1 MAGSSSSSNEDSDL
15 EEERSL
21 TVLYATQSGNAQD
34 VAERIG
40 RQARRRHVHARIHSM
55 DEYDIVSLKGREYS
69 RNSLLISFLIQTN
82 LINES
87 LVILIVATTGN
98 GDFPTSALSFW
109 RFLLRSD
116 LPQDIL
122 SDVTFATF
130 ALGDSSYKR
139 FCWPARKINK
149 RLKGLGAY
157 EIIEGG
163 EADDQHY
170 LGIDG
175 TLRPW
180 LDTLWTTLDDVL
192 PSASNNQTILPDDHL
207 LPPAIDVQLATNTNG
222 HAKGNGTING
232 NTNESFDTG
241 WITARLTKN
250 ERITAE
256 DHWQDV
262 RLIEFEEENGEYI
275 EFRPTDVL
283 SVVPENGEKDVTA
296 MLDRLGWTE
305 AADQPLL
312 LTPTNKE
319 DRIPNRLLQD
329 QPLTLRKLL
338 TKHLDFK
345 SVPRPSFF
353 ERILPFT
360 PADHMQHEKLQ
371 EYCTPG
377 EGADDM
383 YEYAIRVRRTI
394 LEVLQEFDAVQI
406 PIGYVLDIFP
416 LLRRREFSIANA
428 PTQHIDGTTNKIQ
441 LCVAIVDYKTR
452 LKDRRIGVCTS
463 WLSKLQSGTRIPI
476 SITPSAMPTQA
487 LRNHSAPAIFVGPG
501 TGIAPVRSALWD
513 RFAILKDSMKAE
525 DNLCFFGFRNKSKD
539 FLFGEEWNDLASK
552 RCITSHLAASRDQE
566 EKVYV
571 QDLIKKE
578 SKQIWNVIS
587 NPKGLVYVCGSAG
600 KMPQAVR
607 ASIVEAC
614 CTHGDMEEEQAED
627 YINQIET
634 QGRWIEE
641 CWD

>member
-1 MAGSSSSSNEDSDL
+1 M
-15 EEERSL
+15 
-21 TVLYATQSGNAQD
+21 QS
-34 VAERIG
+34 
-40 RQARRRHVHARIHSM
+40 
-55 DEYDIVSLKGREYS
+55 
-69 RNSLLISFLIQTN
+69 N
-82 LINES
+82 LINEA
-87 LVILIVATTGN
+87 LVVLVVATTGN

-116 LPQDIL
+116 LPEDIL

-180 LDTLWTTLDDVL
+180 LDTLWGTLDDVL
-192 PSASNNQTILPDDHL
+192 PPAENNQAILPDDHL
-207 LPPAIDVQLATNTNG
+207 LPPAIDVQLASSSNG
-222 HAKGNGTING
+222 HAKQNGAING
-232 NTNESFDTG
+232 SSSKNIDTG
-241 WITARLTKN
+241 WLSSRLTKN
-250 ERITAE
+250 ERITSE

-262 RLIEFEEENGEYI
+262 RLIEFEEENGQYI
-275 EFRPTDVL
+275 DFRPTDVL
-283 SVVPENGEKDVTA
+283 SVVPENNGKDVVA
-296 MLDRLGWTE
+296 MLDRLGWSE
-305 AADQPLL
+305 VADCS
-312 LTPTNKE
+312 LTLKPASKE
-319 DRIPNRLLQD
+319 DRIPGRLLED

-338 TKHLDFK
+338 TRHLDFK

-360 PADHMQHEKLQ
+360 PVDHMQHEKLQ

-406 PIGYVLDIFP
+406 PIRYVLDIFP

-428 PTQHIDGTTNKIQ
+428 PKQHVVGSANRIQ

-452 LKDRRIGVCTS
+452 LKDRRTGVCTS
-463 WLSKLQSGTRIPI
+463 WLSTLQPGSRIPI
-476 SITPSAMPTQA
+476 SIAPSAMPTQA

-501 TGIAPVRSALWD
+501 TGVAPIRSALWD
-513 RFAILKDSMKAE
+513 RFATLNGSMKAE
-525 DNLCFFGFRNKSKD
+525 DNLCFFGFRNRTKD

-552 RCITSHLAASRDQE
+552 NCISSYPAASRDQD

-571 QDLIKKE
+571 QDLISKE
-578 SKQIWNVIS
+578 SEQVWKVIS

-614 CTHGDMEEEQAED
+614 CIHGKMKEEQAED